1 MIRVRRRCAGSILAG
16 VVVLALAAGTALG
29 LQQLRRADQDQQSRD
44 AALSTARRA
53 ATAFTSY
60 DKAHLDASFAAVL
73 TLGTP
78 RFREQFTGAGEQLRP
93 LIAKKQASAKG
104 TVLAA
109 GVERW
114 DDEAA
119 RASVLVATDAIV
131 TNVDFPR
138 GATQR
143 FRLRVEL
150 RRLDDRWLVDAI
162 TPVV

>member
-1 MIRVRRRCAGSILAG
+1 MIGVGRRTRTGLAALA
-16 VVVLALAAGTALG
+16 VLALVAGTAVG
-29 LQQLRRADQDQQSRD
+29 LQNLRRADQEQESRD

-60 DKAHLDASFAAVL
+60 DKADLDASFAAVL

-104 TVLAA
+104 SVLAA

-114 DDEAA
+114 EDEAA
-119 RASVLVATDAIV
+119 RASVLVAADAVV
-131 TNVDFPR
+131 TNVDFPK
-138 GATQR
+138 GASQR

>member
-1 MIRVRRRCAGSILAG
+1 MIGGGHRARTGLAA
-16 VVVLALAAGTALG
+16 VAVLALVLGTAVG
-29 LQQLRRADQDQQSRD
+29 VQHLRRADHEQASRD

-60 DKAHLDASFAAVL
+60 DKADLDASFAAVL

-78 RFREQFTGAGEQLRP
+78 RFREQFAGAGDQLRP
-93 LIAKKQASAKG
+93 LIAQKQASAKG
-104 TVLAA
+104 AVLAA

-114 DDEAA
+114 EAEAA
-119 RASVLVATDAIV
+119 RASVLVAADAVV
-131 TNVDFPR
+131 TNVDFPK
-138 GATQR
+138 GASQR

-150 RRLDDRWLVDAI
+150 LRLDDRWLVDAI